1 MAELG
6 FLIQAMADLVLV
18 AFVLRWLF
26 AVRRT
31 DFRNPFVHSLH
42 RLTNPVILPL
52 RRFLPSLGRTDSAT
66 VVALVVIAVCRS
78 ALLCIFHGYGV
89 SSAVL
94 LFFGAMVTIVR
105 MLLWI
110 FLGAVFLH
118 ALLSWVAD
126 PYNPASRLL
135 ADVSDPILRPIRR
148 HLPLVGG
155 MDLSALAALL
165 LLQLALY
172 SLNLRLA
179 PLFFPYDL

>member
-1 MAELG
+1 M
-6 FLIQAMADLVLV
+6 
-18 AFVLRWLF
+18 
-26 AVRRT
+26 
-31 DFRNPFVHSLH
+31 
-42 RLTNPVILPL
+42 
-52 RRFLPSLGRTDSAT
+52 
-66 VVALVVIAVCRS
+66 
-78 ALLCIFHGYGV
+78 Y
-89 SSAVL
+89 
-94 LFFGAMVTIVR
+94 
-105 MLLWI
+105 
-110 FLGAVFLH
+110 